1 MSAYIEPKEHI
12 DTIVSY
18 FVGNMETGAWV
29 EFPDREYNY
38 LSIDNAHIIAGIL
51 NKANV
56 DSVNYRYS
64 EKTNRPYTF
73 TYREDAKKYSIPEIA
88 LALSGYEYQAC
99 EVPGFETSHTYRILT
114 QLRKSLL
121 SRLEGYDEADTWSIS
136 DE

>member
-1 MSAYIEPKEHI
+1 MSAYIESKEHI

-18 FVGNMETGAWV
+18 FCGNIETGAWM
-29 EFPDREYNY
+29 EFPNGDYNHMNE
-38 LSIDNAHIIAGIL
+38 DNAHLIAEVL

-64 EKTNRPYTF
+64 EKTERPYEF

-88 LALSGYEYQAC
+88 LALSGYEYQSC
-99 EVPGFETSHTYRILT
+99 EMPKFQESYPYRILAL
-114 QLRKSLL
+114 LRKDLL
-121 SRLEGYDEADTWSIS
+121 RKLEGYDEADTWSIG